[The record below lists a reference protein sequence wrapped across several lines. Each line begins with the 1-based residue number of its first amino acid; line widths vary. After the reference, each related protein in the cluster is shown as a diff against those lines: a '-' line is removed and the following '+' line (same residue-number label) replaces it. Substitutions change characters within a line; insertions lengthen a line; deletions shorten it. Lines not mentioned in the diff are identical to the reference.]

1 MATHVF
7 APLPHDQDNGA
18 ELSRLFREGGPGT
31 TILLVQKVLY
41 VLTTSIDFSHSN
53 TTLATQGYPAFET
66 GLQSILETRGEKEA
80 GAVNMFNKNNC
91 ALKRVHVRGCRGWG
105 RNKPQSKEEE
115 DKLKRE
121 GKLGWIEG
129 GGAMVWMG
137 GPDSHDSIVE
147 GCRLEDPRGWTSV
160 HVCDFAVRT
169 RVINN
174 IVGPCGQQFP
184 GGPWADG
191 LSIAGR
197 DSLIAG
203 NTVTD
208 ATDGAIVVFC
218 APGTTVT
225 DNTIVAKT
233 RDLLGAINMVDD
245 FPFAQDFTNTRV
257 TGNVIK
263 TEGDAFIRLGIGC
276 GPTCWSPWQPGHTMN
291 YGGHVLDNFIGP
303 GTLGY
308 GIALSGVRDFTV
320 QGNAILPNT
329 QFTGNM
335 DKVLWNAPP
344 MPFLKQWADRNRVQD
359 CKIQP
364 DFVEGE
370 ASYLI
375 GADPGFGDRI
385 VYNGGQLNMGVDG
398 KTVSGDGGVKLRSAR
413 WEVSRRGELLLRE
426 IHGDVMQAPMG
437 TGKVLWSSGGQD
449 QDVEQPVLHF
459 DTEGDLSIKSHS
471 GAGQVLWDATSYLR
485 PYLDRMSSL
494 APLREK
500 PAKEPNWP
508 GHPAAIFSNKAP
520 FLEIKSKDDD
530 LLYSTSYEYG
540 PNDNWSLHSGHWI
553 AIAPQALR
561 GFVPHGQDDSGG
573 FQSLNDF
580 VTPGGRPFN
589 EQPPPID
596 PRQHHFAQQQ
606 QQQGHR
612 TGHGL
617 SSFVRDLG
625 SSLQKN
631 LDAFNHGSSGG
642 GNGTNSSPYPGHS
655 APTPTRLDQCPAP
668 PPIPA
673 RPPHL
678 LNSSSSSSSSPP
690 QPVFLFLN
698 PKTAQIQLHNSS
710 SPTHPEPQNILWQ
723 VPSNPIPS
731 DSQEFNGE
739 AWLSMQVDS
748 NLVLYVK
755 KMNGELWVPWASHTG
770 GQELKLRFKASD
782 DQGGA
787 GLELVNKQG
796 DKVWTS

>member
-7 APLPHDQDNGA
+7 APLPHNQDNGA
-18 ELSRLFREGGPGT
+18 EITRLFREGGPGT
-31 TILLVQKVLY
+31 TVLLLQQATY
-41 VLTTSIDFSHSN
+41 TLTTSIDFSHSN
-53 TTLATQGYPAFET
+53 TTLATEGYPDFET
-66 GLQSILETRGEKEA
+66 GMQSVLETRGDKEA

-91 ALKRVHVRGCRGWG
+91 ALKRVHIRGCRGWG
-105 RNKPQSKEEE
+105 RNKPESKEEE
-115 DKLKRE
+115 DRLRQQ

-191 LSIAGR
+191 LSIAGK

-225 DNTIVAKT
+225 NNTIIAKT

-276 GPTCWSPWQPGHTMN
+276 GPTCWSPWQPGHTLN
-291 YGGHVLDNFIGP
+291 FGGYVLDNYIGP
-303 GTLGY
+303 GNLAY
-308 GIALSGVRDFTV
+308 GIALSGVRNFTV
-320 QGNAILPNT
+320 QGNAVVPGT

-344 MPFLKQWADRNRVQD
+344 MPFLRQWADRNRVQD
-359 CKIQP
+359 CEVQS

-375 GADPGFGDRI
+375 GADPGFGERI
-385 VYNGGQLNMGVDG
+385 IFNGGQLKMDVSG
-398 KTVSGDGGVKLRSAR
+398 KTVSGDGGVKLKGAR

-426 IHGDVMQAPMG
+426 IKEDVLRAPMG

-449 QDVEQPVLHF
+449 QDVEHPILRF
-459 DTEGDLSIKSHS
+459 DAQGGLSIKSN
-471 GAGQVLWDATSYLR
+471 GGDGQVLWDATSYLR
-485 PYLDRMSSL
+485 PFLDKISSQ
-494 APLREK
+494 APLRPK
-500 PAKEPNWP
+500 PEKEPNWP
-508 GHPAAIFSNKAP
+508 GHPSAIFANKAP
-520 FLEIKSKDDD
+520 FLEIKSSDDD

-561 GFVPHGQDDSGG
+561 GFVPHNQGVA
-573 FQSLNDF
+573 SLSLDEF
-580 VTPGGRPFN
+580 ITPGGRPLG
-589 EQPPPID
+589 EQQPPVD
-596 PRQHHFAQQQ
+596 PEQHHFAQPPPPPQQ
-606 QQQGHR
+606 HQHR
-612 TGHGL
+612 GHGL

-631 LDAFNHGSSGG
+631 FDAFGNDNVGSGG
-642 GNGTNSSPYPGHS
+642 GHYNPYPGH
-655 APTPTRLDQCPAP
+655 APRPDQCPVP

-678 LNSSSSSSSSPP
+678 SSSSSNPALN
-690 QPVFLFLN
+690 QPTFLFLN
-698 PKTAQIQLHNSS
+698 PKTAQLQLHSS
-710 SPTHPEPQNILWQ
+710 ACPTHPEPSLIHWQ
-723 VPSNPIPS
+723 TPAEPVPEN
-731 DSQEFNGE
+731 EFE
-739 AWLSMQVDS
+739 QAWFSMQVDS
-748 NLVLYVK
+748 NAVLYVK
-755 KMNGELWVPWASHTG
+755 KPNGELWVPWASHTG
-770 GQELKLRFKASD
+770 GQDLRLKLKAKD
-782 DQGGA
+782 EKDGP
-787 GLELVNKQG
+787 GLELINKQG
-796 DKVWTS
+796 DKVWSSTS